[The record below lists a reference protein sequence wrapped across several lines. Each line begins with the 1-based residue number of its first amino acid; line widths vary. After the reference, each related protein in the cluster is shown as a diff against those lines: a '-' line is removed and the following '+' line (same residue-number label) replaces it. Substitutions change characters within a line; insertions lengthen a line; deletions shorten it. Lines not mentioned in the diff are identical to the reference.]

1 MWQANCTVI
10 LPGISAV
17 AGSKLST
24 VEPEINAP
32 TACVCSTGVAT
43 TAPQNASVA
52 TVNVPDVRL
61 EADEVLIKNFAEN
74 EGMVDALVA
83 AGILV
88 DTGEKVE
95 SGLWVEFPVCR
106 LLVEERN
113 G

>member
-1 MWQANCTVI
+1 MNTVQFKEWLCDVRFRRYAEGNRLAI
-10 LPGISAV
+10 LLVDHQDQTPV
-17 AGSKLST
+17 A
-24 VEPEINAP
+24 
-32 TACVCSTGVAT
+32 
-43 TAPQNASVA
+43 VA

-106 LLVEERN
+106 LLVKERN